1 MTDVLLHLATTA
13 EWRTHLGRGEV
24 RPSVAEFVHL
34 SGPDQVALPAQ
45 RLFAGRADVNL
56 LVLDPARI
64 GVEVRYEPGLPTDPA
79 SMLFPHAYGPVPT
92 SAVLAVLPYRPEF
105 AAPVLPA
112 LDTAGRALAVL
123 TSVLRR
129 TATAEEPV
137 TGGVAVRTSSVP
149 RSNQHNQVLV
159 DGTADAAAVADDAA
173 RVLHDRPRPAAL
185 LAGDHLE
192 GTASALAA
200 AGHAVDALTV
210 MAAPAGGHRSPG
222 VRTVEPGALRPFRD
236 AAWRRGVPDVDE
248 ESLAQLSDRWLREAE
263 VVDLRCLAVEHDGAV
278 VAAAVLKVDG
288 ATAVLD
294 AVETD
299 PAHRRRGHGDAL
311 VAEALAQAGDAGCD
325 LVVLEADAVGRP
337 RHWYARRGFRVV
349 ARAWQATLSQ

>member
-34 SGPDQVALPAQ
+34 SGPGQVALPAQ
-45 RLFAGRADVNL
+45 RLFAGRGDVNL

-64 GVEVRYEPGLPTDPA
+64 GVEVRYEPGLPTDPE

-92 SAVLAVLPYRPEF
+92 SAVLAVVPYRPEF
-105 AAPVLPA
+105 AAPLLPA
-112 LDTAGRALAVL
+112 LDTAGRALTVL

-137 TGGVAVRTSSVP
+137 TGGTAVRTTSVP
-149 RSNQHNQVLV
+149 RSNQHNQLV
-159 DGTADAAAVADDAA
+159 IDGPADAAAVARDGA
-173 RVLHDRPRPAAL
+173 RVLGDRPRPAAL
-185 LAGDHLE
+185 LVGDHLE
-192 GTASALAA
+192 GTATALAA

-210 MAAPAGGHRSPG
+210 MAAPAGGSRSPG
-222 VRTVEPGALRPFRD
+222 VRTVGPDELRPFRD
-236 AAWRRGVPDVDE
+236 ASWRRAVPDVDA
-248 ESLAQLSDRWLREAE
+248 ESLAQLSDRWLHEAG
-263 VVDLRCLAVEHDGAV
+263 VVDLRCLAVEEDGVV

-311 VAEALAQAGDAGCD
+311 LAEALAQAGDAGCD
-325 LVVLEADAVGRP
+325 LVVLEADATSHP
-337 RHWYARRGFRVV
+337 RQWYARRGFRDV
-349 ARAWQATLSQ
+349 ARMWQATLSH

>member
-1 MTDVLLHLATTA
+1 VTDVLLHLATTA

-92 SAVLAVLPYRPEF
+92 AAVLAVLPYRPEF

-112 LDTAGRALAVL
+112 LDTAGRALTVL

-137 TGGVAVRTSSVP
+137 TGGVAVRTSSPNRYDQLV
-149 RSNQHNQVLV
+149 V
-159 DGTADAAAVADDAA
+159 DGTADAAAVAADAA

-185 LAGDHLE
+185 LVGDHLE
-192 GTASALAA
+192 GTASALTA

-210 MAAPAGGHRSPG
+210 LAAPAGGPRSPG

-236 AAWRRGVPDVDE
+236 AARRRAVPDVDE
-248 ESLAQLSDRWLREAE
+248 ESLTRLSDRRLREAE

-278 VAAAVLKVDG
+278 VAAAVLRIDG

-325 LVVLEADAVGRP
+325 LVVLEADAADRP
-337 RHWYARRGFRVV
+337 RQWCARRGFRPV
-349 ARAWQATLSQ
+349 ARMWQAVLSH